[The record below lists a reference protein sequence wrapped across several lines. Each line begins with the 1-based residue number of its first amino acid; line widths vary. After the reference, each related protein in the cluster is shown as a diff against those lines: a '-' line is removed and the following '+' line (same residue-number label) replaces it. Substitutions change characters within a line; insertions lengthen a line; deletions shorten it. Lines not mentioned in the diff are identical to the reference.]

1 MKQGRLRIIG
11 GQWRGKVL
19 RFPLLAGLRPTPDRV
34 RETLFNWLRAEVRDA
49 VCLDL
54 FAGTGALGFEALSR
68 GAAWVTLV
76 EQDRQQAA
84 ALRSTLSELDP
95 RRGEVLQGD
104 AARVLE
110 RLAATARRK
119 YNLLFL
125 DPPFASNLLEPIS
138 LRLATGCLLAD
149 GALIYLE
156 SNRPDL
162 AAKLPPRWALLNSQK
177 AGQVS
182 YYLAQAKG
190 ASNEQDD

>member
-1 MKQGRLRIIG
+1 MKQGRVRIIG

-34 RETLFNWLRAEVRDA
+34 RETLFNWLRGEVRDA

-76 EQDRQQAA
+76 EQNRQQAA

-104 AARVLE
+104 AARVLA

-125 DPPFASNLLEPIS
+125 DPPFASNLLKPIS

-156 SNRPDL
+156 SNQPEL
-162 AAKLPPRWALLNSQK
+162 AAKLPPHWALLNSQK

-182 YYLAQAKG
+182 YYLAQAESAKG
-190 ASNEQDD
+190 EPGD